1 MRWLRE
7 YTAAAMQLINFFFT
21 AALQIS
27 MRTKSPVENS
37 GSFAAGGSATKGSPA
52 AKSISLDPD
61 DSAAEGGST
70 ANNSSGGSATKGGP
84 AAINS
89 SVAAGG
95 SVAKGGPAAKSNS
108 VAPGGSAAD
117 VGFTAKM
124 GSSRPKW
131 WLPGQYRILC
141 IAILVLSGV

>member
-95 SVAKGGPAAKSNS
+95 SAAKGHPVANSIS
-108 VAPGGSAAD
+108 VAAATWPISHIVHCHPGARWCMS
-117 VGFTAKM
+117 VH
-124 GSSRPKW
+124 R
-131 WLPGQYRILC
+131 C
-141 IAILVLSGV
+141 IHRT